1 MKRNKKFFTS
11 ILLVLGMIGMIY
23 YGVPKYEEWKESHS
37 GVPDV
42 ISSMSSNKSYHL
54 TVVANSSKVEDKEAL
69 ARELVQMCRENSF
82 HSIRFSTDINGY
94 PSELKIT
101 VYLNQKSIERGKLLC
116 EIEFRPESYTE
127 DYDIKNDIDQFH
139 LYLDGEEI
147 EFEGP

>member
-42 ISSMSSNKSYHL
+42 ISSMSSNKSYYL

-69 ARELVQMCRENSF
+69 ARELVQMCR
-82 HSIRFSTDINGY
+82 
-94 PSELKIT
+94 KIHFT
-101 VYLNQKSIERGKLLC
+101 LSDFQRILMGIPLNLRLQYI
-116 EIEFRPESYTE
+116 
-127 DYDIKNDIDQFH
+127 
-139 LYLDGEEI
+139 
-147 EFEGP
+147 